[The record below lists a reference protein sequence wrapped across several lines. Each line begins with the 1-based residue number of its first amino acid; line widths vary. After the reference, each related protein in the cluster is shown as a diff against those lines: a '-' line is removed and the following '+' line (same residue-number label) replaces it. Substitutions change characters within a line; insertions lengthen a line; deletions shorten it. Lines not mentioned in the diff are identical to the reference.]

1 MANADT
7 PFGLKPIGSG
17 ASSVS
22 TGKVVPMYL
31 PSDYATSVFIGDPV
45 IKVAAGS
52 NDVAVTVIGG
62 GTFEIGTLPEVNVV
76 AVGDT
81 NEITGVVVGFLP
93 TTRDSAIY
101 GAASTT
107 RVALVN
113 IDPYQEYLIQAD
125 GAVPAS
131 SVGLNAVLIATHSGS
146 TTTGLSGMELDT
158 TSDAPAADASNQL
171 LITRMYNAPD
181 NETNL
186 IHNKVIV
193 RVNISTEAATR
204 AGLLGI

>member
-7 PFGLKPIGSG
+7 PFGLKPIGPG
-17 ASSVS
+17 AGSVS
-22 TGKVVPMYL
+22 NGKVVHMYL
-31 PSDYATSVFIGDPV
+31 PSDYATDVFIGDPV

-52 NDVAVTVIGG
+52 NDVAVDIIGG
-62 GTFEIGTLPEVNVV
+62 GRFEIGTLPEVNV
-76 AVGDT
+76 ASVGDT

-93 TTRDSAIY
+93 TTRDSEIY
-101 GAASTT
+101 GAASTV

-125 GAVPAS
+125 GAVPAA

-171 LITRMYNAPD
+171 LITRLYNAPD
-181 NETNL
+181 NETNS
-186 IHNKVIV
+186 IHNKVVV
-193 RVNISTEAATR
+193 RVNLSTEAATR

>member
-7 PFGLKPIGSG
+7 PFGLKPIGPG
-17 ASSVS
+17 AASVS
-22 TGKVVPMYL
+22 NGKVVHMYL
-31 PSDYATSVFIGDPV
+31 PSDYATNVFIGDPV

-52 NDVAVTVIGG
+52 NDVPVTVIGG
-62 GTFEIGTLPEVNVV
+62 GTFEVGTLPEVNVV

-93 TTRDSAIY
+93 TTRDSVIY
-101 GAASTT
+101 GAASTV

-113 IDPYQEYLIQAD
+113 TDPYQEYLIQAD
-125 GAVPAS
+125 GAVPAA

-158 TSDAPAADASNQL
+158 TSDVPAADASNQL
-171 LITRMYNAPD
+171 SIIRLHNAPD

-186 IHNKVIV
+186 LHNKVVV

-204 AGLLGI
+204 AGSLGI